1 MLNDVANFTR
11 KRSRKL
17 VENCADLQGRDNMY
31 ALSKIIPNMLDT
43 DLQVCGWW
51 GGRTCVGRGRTPFI
65 FWNAATPLTYGKEAE
80 QENYPPS
87 MFDLVLI
94 LLRRIG
100 KRQLRQAPQSFFR
113 EYM

>member
-17 VENCADLQGRDNMY
+17 VETCADLQGRDNMY

-51 GGRTCVGRGRTPFI
+51 GGAYMRGEGTHTLHLLECC
-65 FWNAATPLTYGKEAE
+65 N
-80 QENYPPS
+80 PPY
-87 MFDLVLI
+87 
-94 LLRRIG
+94 LR
-100 KRQLRQAPQSFFR
+100 
-113 EYM
+113 